1 MTIYKILPLSLL
13 VFAVLLT
20 GCTQT
25 QQVAYEPDS
34 NISFGELNETL
45 EGRNVDIRLRDQRMI
60 ASTALRIQPDTT
72 WAIDLL
78 SGQVR
83 GAATTDIDFISRK
96 RTGRGTWQGALLGA
110 AGGALVGLVAGL
122 VLNSSRD
129 AERARTGI
137 GQYIGVITGFG
148 VILGMGSG
156 TFIGMK
162 KGSHDRYV
170 YPQIP
175 QGAPTH
181 PVSKQTITRR
191 VAGME

>member
-13 VFAVLLT
+13 VFGVLLT

-25 QQVAYEPDS
+25 QQVAYESDS

-45 EGRNVDIRLRDQRMI
+45 EGRNVDIRLSDQRMI
-60 ASTALRIQPDTT
+60 ASMALRIEPDTT

-96 RTGRGTWQGALLGA
+96 RPGRGAWQGAMLGA
-110 AGGALVGLVAGL
+110 AGGALVGLAAGL
-122 VLNSSRD
+122 ALNAARD
-129 AERARTGI
+129 DERARTGI
-137 GQYIGVITGFG
+137 GQYVGVITGFG
-148 VILGMGSG
+148 VILGVGSG
-156 TFIGMK
+156 TLIGMK

-170 YPQIP
+170 YPELPMNAQAEP
-175 QGAPTH
+175 LQGQTTAEQH
-181 PVSKQTITRR
+181 PRK
-191 VAGME
+191 

>member
-25 QQVAYEPDS
+25 QQVAYEPNS

-45 EGRNVDIRLRDQRMI
+45 EGRNVDIRLSDQRMI

-83 GAATTDIDFISRK
+83 GC
-96 RTGRGTWQGALLGA
+96 RG
-110 AGGALVGLVAGL
+110 
-122 VLNSSRD
+122 
-129 AERARTGI
+129 
-137 GQYIGVITGFG
+137 
-148 VILGMGSG
+148 
-156 TFIGMK
+156 
-162 KGSHDRYV
+162 
-170 YPQIP
+170 P
-175 QGAPTH
+175 
-181 PVSKQTITRR
+181 RR
-191 VAGME
+191 E

>member
-13 VFAVLLT
+13 VFGVLLT

-25 QQVAYEPDS
+25 QQVAYESDS

-96 RTGRGTWQGALLGA
+96 RPGRGAWQGAMLGA

-122 VLNSSRD
+122 ALNSARD

-148 VILGMGSG
+148 VILGVGSG
-156 TFIGMK
+156 AFIGMK

-170 YPQIP
+170 YPQLP
-175 QGAPTH
+175 MNAQAEPLQGQST
-181 PVSKQTITRR
+181 
-191 VAGME
+191 AGELPRK

>member
-1 MTIYKILPLSLL
+1 MTIYKTFSLSLL

-25 QQVAYEPDS
+25 QQVAYEPNS

-45 EGRNVDIRLRDQRMI
+45 EGRNVDIRLSDQRMI
-60 ASTALRIQPDTT
+60 AARALRIQPDTT

-96 RTGRGTWQGALLGA
+96 RPGRGAWQGAMLGA
-110 AGGALVGLVAGL
+110 VGGALVGLAAGL
-122 VLNSSRD
+122 VLNASRD
-129 AERARTGI
+129 DERARTGT
-137 GQYIGVITGFG
+137 GQYVGAVTGFG
-148 VILGMGSG
+148 VILGVGSG

-162 KGSHDRYV
+162 KGSYDRYV
-170 YPQIP
+170 YPQLP
-175 QGAPTH
+175 MNAQAEPLQG
-181 PVSKQTITRR
+181 QTTTGELPRK
-191 VAGME
+191 

>member
-1 MTIYKILPLSLL
+1 MSIYKILSPSLL
-13 VFAVLLT
+13 VVAVLLT
-20 GCTQT
+20 GCMQT
-25 QQVAYEPDS
+25 KQLSYEPNS
-34 NISFGELNETL
+34 NISFDELNETL
-45 EGRNVDIRLRDQRMI
+45 EGRNVNIRLSDQRMI

-96 RTGRGTWQGALLGA
+96 RTGRGAWQGAMLGA
-110 AGGALVGLVAGL
+110 AGGALVGLAAGL
-122 VLNSSRD
+122 ALNSSRD

-148 VILGMGSG
+148 VILGVGSG
-156 TFIGMK
+156 AFIGMK

-170 YPQIP
+170 YPQLPMEAQAELP
-175 QGAPTH
+175 QR
-181 PVSKQTITRR
+181 QTTAEQLPRK
-191 VAGME
+191 